1 MNINDLSILLC
12 DLIVLKHFRYIF
24 APNLVTQI
32 GAKPFISVKW

>member
-32 GAKPFISVKW
+32 GTKPFISLKR